1 MDIISRRIVT
11 RFLDSVSV
19 CLGYEYSLR
28 EESGPCY
35 HHQSLESSNCT
46 KTDVY
51 LDCFARSPYKNW
63 KSIDRRIPIRDASGT
78 RKQPSALFRVARA
91 AKRFFIIDRGMSG
104 RTPEIKQSPAE
115 NNSLTEQQTKNTSET
130 TETAEAI
137 RSETVEQFN
146 ALDQREVI
154 EVSGYQQ
161 DETPMPPQLGMTE
174 DRFDAHNMMRQP
186 IKVASATWTNG
197 QTVATQV
204 LNFSLPTIFET
215 TDSFAKKLLAMYS
228 FWKPIFKIK
237 VVLNTLKF
245 HQGKLLCI
253 WDPMNVWFSTTLVDQ
268 FSATGLPF
276 GEIDAGS
283 SNEVE
288 MSIPFEYFT
297 NYFSTIDQNPRH
309 RENLDLGTFR
319 ILVLN
324 PLQEAGATSSS
335 IPVNVWL
342 WAEDVELHV
351 PITAHIKNSPAAQER
366 LLYLREKEK
375 AFEKYWQSIQSKE
388 INSIEQEGIMD
399 MVSKGAGLASK
410 VSKGANTVSG
420 AFADLKSGNIR
431 GVANKALDFFGLDRP
446 ADIQAHSCNHLATT
460 APLNYM
466 NAMDNSVRL
475 GSDPLSDYTYTKF
488 SVSSAEETNISKI
501 IQKPQMFAQG
511 TWTTSTEPDEVLL
524 DIPVM
529 PNEAYDTVTGTSSKT
544 MQTVTYSRI
553 IPTHLSYY
561 AKLFDQWSGDII
573 YRISFASSQFHTGR
587 IQIAYEPGVSVLY
600 EDGTT
605 TPSVL
610 KGSAGPNMVFDLREN
625 KEIIIRIP
633 YNSTTSTKKTIPQ
646 YYVQNPGSLATP
658 NPFYNES
665 YSMGRLRII
674 AVTPLILTDTVADN
688 VMFNVWV
695 AGGENFAYDFPII
708 RRETLNFTDF
718 NNIYGTVSTSE
729 DRSITQESD
738 IDAGTRNDAISAPG
752 LLKGPTGL
760 TMDDRFKE
768 RVLDVRDYA
777 KRYGFTSLS
786 LPLNVSPAPAYM
798 KIAKFYWQVVPLV
811 NYTTVESSFNSFQF
825 PVTAASQNFI
835 WWSGSMRLKFIP
847 ITSRTDPLLIAGSFA
862 PFNFR
867 DYENIDRTALA
878 QTGQPVHI
886 QNLSQDCGA
895 EFEIPFVSQY
905 NQLLVNLDVQDAA
918 LSAELYAP
926 GSTEISFLTDST
938 SSRTV
943 INSIVAISA
952 GNDYAL
958 RLNIMPPYI
967 YIVHSATGP

>member
-1 MDIISRRIVT
+1 MDFISRRIVT

-35 HHQSLESSNCT
+35 HRQSLESSNCT

-104 RTPEIKQSPAE
+104 RTPEIIQSPAE

-174 DRFDAHNMMRQP
+174 DRFDAFNMMRQP
-186 IKVASATWTNG
+186 IRVASATWTNG
-197 QTVATQV
+197 QVVATPV
-204 LNFSLPTIFET
+204 LAFSLPSAFET
-215 TDSFAKKLLAMYS
+215 VDSFAKKLLAMYS
-228 FWKPIFKIK
+228 FWKPVFKIK

-253 WDPMNVWFSTTLVDQ
+253 WDPMNVWFSTTQADI

-288 MSIPFEYFT
+288 MTIPFEYFT

-324 PLQEAGATSSS
+324 PLQEAGTTSSS

-342 WAEDVELHV
+342 WAEDVEMHV
-351 PITAHIKNSPAAQER
+351 PITAHTKNSPAAQER
-366 LLYLREKEK
+366 LQYLREKER
-375 AFEKYWQSIQSKE
+375 AFEEYWQTIQSKE
-388 INSIEQEGIMD
+388 NNSIEQEGLGD
-399 MVSKGAGLASK
+399 LLSKGSGIASK

-431 GVANKALDFFGLDRP
+431 GVANKALDFFGFDRP

-460 APLNYM
+460 APMNYM

-488 SVSSAEETNISKI
+488 SVSTAAETNISKI
-501 IQKPQMFAQG
+501 IQKPQMFAQAV
-511 TWTTSTEPDEVLL
+511 WSTSTAPDTVLL

-529 PNEAYDTVTGTSSKT
+529 PNEAYDTFTGVSST
-544 MQTVTYSRI
+544 TGQTVNYTRI
-553 IPTHLSYY
+553 IPSHFSYY
-561 AKLFDQWSGDII
+561 AKMFDQGSGDII

-625 KEIIIRIP
+625 KEIVIRIP

-646 YYVQNPGSLATP
+646 YYVQNPGSLASP

-665 YSMGRLRII
+665 YTMGRLRVI

-688 VMFNVWV
+688 VMFNIWV
-695 AGGENFAYDFPII
+695 AAGENFAYDFPVI
-708 RRETLNFTDF
+708 RPETLNFTDF
-718 NNIYGTVSTSE
+718 NNIYGTVTPSE

-752 LLKGPTGL
+752 LLKGPTGML
-760 TMDDRFKE
+760 MDDRFKE
-768 RVLDVRDYA
+768 RITDVRDYA
-777 KRYGFTSLS
+777 KRYGVTALS
-786 LPLNVSPAPAYM
+786 LPMETSPFPSYL
-798 KIAKFYWQVVPLV
+798 KETFINWQVAPLV
-811 NYTTVESSFNSFQF
+811 NYSSINASENSFQF
-825 PVTAASQNFI
+825 PVTAASQNFV

-847 ITSRTDPLLIAGSFA
+847 ITSRTDPLLIAGSFL
-862 PFNFR
+862 PWCFR
-867 DYENIDRTALA
+867 DYQNITRTALS
-878 QTGQPVHI
+878 QCGQPLHI
-886 QNLSQDCGA
+886 QNVSQDCGA

-905 NQLLVNLDVQDAA
+905 NQLLVNMDVQDAA
-918 LSAELYAP
+918 LSSELYTP
-926 GSTEISFLTDST
+926 GNAHISFLTDAT

-943 INSIVAISA
+943 INSIVAIAA

-958 RLNIMPPYI
+958 RLNIMPPYL